1 MSDSSGISLYK
12 GHRIASFV
20 ASATA
25 EQGVSGSIPG
35 SGKVLLS
42 SFRFFENISVVT
54 RSLELCPFKVI
65 PVFTGCV
72 RLGGKES
79 VRVRNSHQAL
89 SYGLSDRLPGPQLE
103 KRKAVK

>member
-54 RSLELCPFKVI
+54 RSLELCPVI

-79 VRVRNSHQAL
+79 VRVRNSHQIL